1 MKTEKEDGLKIND
14 RMQRV
19 AICVFFFNNNNNQS
33 FLIQSIKMYILNYT
47 EYINI

>member
-19 AICVFFFNNNNNQS
+19 AICVFFFNNNNNQP
-33 FLIQSIKMYILNYT
+33 FLIENIKIYFLNYT